1 MSDRDIQELT
11 MEPKKPQDP
20 ASAQA
25 PTSGPLTDLVDER
38 LNKSLADQV
47 AEQLEQQPETPA
59 RSDAGD
65 YARGAAEH
73 DDEPDA

>member
-1 MSDRDIQELT
+1 

-20 ASAQA
+20 TAPQA
-25 PTSGPLTDLVDER
+25 PTSGPLADLVDDR

-47 AEQLEQQPETPA
+47 AEQLDEQRETPDG
-59 RSDAGD
+59 SDASD